1 MYCFASAET
10 LTFGFFL
17 TACIFDVNIDNNP
30 SDRKTGECVLSLFSF
45 ICCYRVSFFRLFI
58 AFFTGLQAD
67 MTPFRFVSD
76 YTEPQLVFDVVIC
89 SGLFIINQEKLI
101 YQKRRNHSLL
111 IHILWYRQVPCPQ
124 ISRNGSRPI

>member
-1 MYCFASAET
+1 MCFV
-10 LTFGFFL
+10 LVFFYMLLQGFFFQ
-17 TACIFDVNIDNNP
+17 AFY
-30 SDRKTGECVLSLFSF
+30 CV
-45 ICCYRVSFFRLFI
+45 
-58 AFFTGLQAD
+58 FFTGLQAD
-67 MTPFRFVSD
+67 MTPFRLVSD
-76 YTEPQLVFDVVIC
+76 YPEPQLVFDVVIC